1 MTGLLDPVTFS
12 FKRNKM
18 KNKSIVAAVITAL
31 TLSSCGS
38 SLAPVRKDALKPEV
52 VTQALPH
59 DTDDPAI
66 WINPTDAS
74 KSIIIGTDKDTDGG
88 LYAFDLDG
96 KIIGKSEVLMRP
108 NNVDIAYG
116 LMINGKKVDVAV
128 TTERENK
135 KIRVFRLP
143 DLEPIDNGGIPVFE
157 GETMRDPMGIA
168 LYTRPTDNA
177 VFAVVGRK
185 EGPSGSYL
193 WQYELTDAGNGKVG
207 GTVVR
212 KFGNYSGKKEIEAIA
227 VDNELGTI
235 LYCDEQFG
243 IRKYVADPAAKN
255 DNELALFGQK
265 DFKADNEGIA
275 IYKKSATEGYILVSN
290 QQANTFMVYPRE
302 GANGNPNDYKLL
314 AEIPT
319 STIECDGADVTNVNL
334 GGQFQNGLFVA
345 MSNGMTFH
353 YYSWDSIQQ
362 LIDQAKK

>member
-1 MTGLLDPVTFS
+1 
-12 FKRNKM
+12 M
-18 KNKSIVAAVITAL
+18 KNKYIVAAVIAAL
-31 TLSSCGS
+31 TLNSCGS
-38 SLAPVRKDALKPEV
+38 SFAPVLKNALKPTA
-52 VTQALPH
+52 VTEKLPH

-66 WINPTDAS
+66 WINPTDAT

-88 LYAFDLDG
+88 LYAFDLNG
-96 KIIGKSEVLMRP
+96 KIIKKSIPLQRP

-116 LMINGKKVDVAV
+116 LVINGKKVDVAV
-128 TTERENK
+128 TTERETNS
-135 KIRVFRLP
+135 IRIFSLP

-157 GETMRDPMGIA
+157 GEEMRGPMGIA
-168 LYTRPTDNA
+168 LYTRPSDKKI
-177 VFAVVGRK
+177 FAVVGRK
-185 EGPSGSYL
+185 NGPSGSYL
-193 WQYELTDAGNGKVG
+193 WQYELTDAGNRKVG
-207 GTVVR
+207 ANVVR

-243 IRKYVADPAAKN
+243 IRKYIADPAAKN
-255 DNELALFGQK
+255 DTELALFGQK

-275 IYKKSATEGYILVSN
+275 MYKKSATEGYILVSN

-302 GANGNPNDYKLL
+302 GANGNPNEYPLL

-319 STIECDGADVTNVNL
+319 STIECDGADVTSVNL
-334 GGQFQNGLFVA
+334 GGQFQKGLFVA